1 MTQRDV
7 TGRDAWLFLTPEVE
21 RLVPA
26 LLELAD
32 GRSAEVRQEEIEEI
46 ICRGDAT
53 SWFGYL
59 VSCRVALERGIDA
72 RGATGALHQLALILR
87 DQYLLAPSVH
97 PLSASEDRELRRLE
111 GLVDLTAAPAEH
123 SYRRTMT
130 EEGG

>member
-1 MTQRDV
+1 V

-32 GRSAEVRQEEIEEI
+32 GRGAKVRQEEIEEI

-59 VSCRVALERGIDA
+59 VSCRIALERGIDA
-72 RGATGALHQLALILR
+72 RVAPGALHLLALILR

-111 GLVDLTAAPAEH
+111 DLVDLTAAPADNSH
-123 SYRRTMT
+123 RRTVT

>member
-1 MTQRDV
+1 M

-32 GRSAEVRQEEIEEI
+32 GRGAEVRQEEIEEI

-72 RGATGALHQLALILR
+72 RGATGALHRLALILR

-123 SYRRTMT
+123 SHRRTVT